1 MSELSFKVIGLPDS
15 ASQPLP
21 AEAMKAVQSATVFSG
36 GKRHHELVA
45 ALLPADAEWIDI
57 TVPLEDTFREYRRKG
72 GCIVV
77 FASGDPLFY
86 GIAATLQ
93 REFPGA
99 RIDVCPS
106 FNSLQTLAHRLALP
120 YGGMTC
126 VSLTGRPWK
135 NLGDA
140 LIRDL
145 PLVGLLTDRNHTP
158 AAIARRML
166 HYGYGNYRMAV
177 GELLGNET
185 SERVAWYSLEEAA
198 ETTFASPNCV
208 ILEQQAKRP
217 RLFGLPEAM
226 FTHLDGRTKMIT
238 KMPVRLL
245 SLSMLD
251 LGNRR
256 SFWDVG
262 FCTGSVSVEA
272 RLRFPHLAITAFEK
286 RPEAETLLDENSRRF
301 GAPDITGVIGDFME
315 TDLSR
320 FEAPDA
326 VFIGGHGGRLGE
338 MMKRIAS
345 VLLPGG
351 VVVFNSVSPESQEA
365 FREAAES
372 VGLSIVEE
380 HRMALDDNNPITV
393 MKAL

>member
-1 MSELSFKVIGLPDS
+1 MSERKFTVIGISDS
-15 ASQPLP
+15 RGQLFSS
-21 AEAMKAVQSATVFSG
+21 EVISIIKNGKVFSG
-36 GKRHHELVA
+36 GKRHHGIIA
-45 ALLPADAEWIDI
+45 HLLPSDAVWIDI

-72 GCIVV
+72 GYIVV

-185 SERVAWYSLEEAA
+185 SERVAWYALEEAS
-198 ETTFASPNCV
+198 ETTYASPNCV

-262 FCTGSVSVEA
+262 FCTGSVSIEA
-272 RLRFPHLAITAFEK
+272 RLRFPHLAVTAFEK
-286 RPEAETLLDENSRRF
+286 RPEAEALLDENSRRF

-315 TDLSR
+315 ADLNR

-351 VVVFNSVSPESQEA
+351 VVVFNSVSPESHAA